1 MTWPV
6 LLLVLFGALLHA
18 SWNALVKS
26 SSDKTLDTAL
36 IHVLCSLLA
45 LPVCLYVGP
54 PPAESWPYIL
64 GSLVVHVGYYFALA
78 GAYRHGE
85 LGLTYPLMRGTAP
98 MLVALTSFA
107 FIGED
112 LTPLAWLGVA
122 CISGGVGHYARVVDS
137 PQSHRVCFDQCCADC
152 HLHRH
157 RCQRCAHFRSR
168 STIHLHVVCIGWLA
182 LCHFGFH
189 ATQRASLALCSK
201 ALACCRRWCMRLHWV
216 LRHCTLGHD
225 RRACGHGGCATRNIG
240 FFCSADWRLV
250 FERSL
255 DSTKNCRDCGHSFW
269 CCRTSFGLVVE
280 DMCTRRSHSWQHKA
294 FQLRPKLSS

>member
-98 MLVALTSFA
+98 MLVAMTSFV

-112 LTPLAWLGVA
+112 LRPLAWLGVA
-122 CISGGVGHYARVVDS
+122 CISGGVLLLGVTREWWTHRKAILFALCNAVLIAVYTVIDAKGARS
-137 PQSHRVCFDQCCADC
+137 SG
-152 HLHRH
+152 
-157 RCQRCAHFRSR
+157 
-168 STIHLHVVCIGWLA
+168 HVVQYISMLFVLDGWPFA
-182 LCHFGFH
+182 
-189 ATQRASLALCSK
+189 
-201 ALACCRRWCMRLHWV
+201 
-216 LRHCTLGHD
+216 
-225 RRACGHGGCATRNIG
+225 I
-240 FFCSADWRLV
+240 LV
-250 FERSL
+250 FMQRKGQVWPYVRKRWPVAAGGAFASIGSYAIALWAMTVAPVAMVAALRE
-255 DSTKNCRDCGHSFW
+255 
-269 CCRTSFGLVVE
+269 TSVFFAALIGAWFLKEVW
-280 DMCTRRSHSWQHKA
+280 TRQRIAGTVAILSGVA
-294 FQLRPKLSS
+294 ALRLG

>member
-6 LLLVLFGALLHA
+6 LFLVLFGALLHA

-54 PPAESWPYIL
+54 PAPESWPYIL
-64 GSLVVHVGYYFALA
+64 CSLVVHVGYYFALA

-107 FIGED
+107 FIGEG

-122 CISGGVGHYARVVDS
+122 CISGGVLLLGITRES
-137 PQSHRVCFDQCCADC
+137 WTHRKAILF
-152 HLHRH
+152 
-157 RCQRCAHFRSR
+157 
-168 STIHLHVVCIGWLA
+168 A
-182 LCHFGFH
+182 LCNAVLIAIYTVIDAKGARSSGQVVQYISMLFVLDGWPF
-189 ATQRASLALCSK
+189 AL
-201 ALACCRRWCMRLHWV
+201 
-216 LRHCTLGHD
+216 
-225 RRACGHGGCATRNIG
+225 
-240 FFCSADWRLV
+240 LV
-250 FERSL
+250 FMQRKGRVWPYVQKRWPVAAGGAFASIGSYAIALWAMTVAPVAMVAALRE
-255 DSTKNCRDCGHSFW
+255 
-269 CCRTSFGLVVE
+269 TSVFFAALIGAWFLKEVW
-280 DMCTRRSHSWQHKA
+280 TRQRIA
-294 FQLRPKLSS
+294 GTVAILAGVAALRLG

>member
-6 LLLVLFGALLHA
+6 LILVLFGALLHA

-98 MLVALTSFA
+98 MLVALTSFVL
-107 FIGED
+107 IGED
-112 LTPLAWLGVA
+112 LSPLAWLGVA
-122 CISGGVGHYARVVDS
+122 CISGGVLLLGFTREWWT
-137 PQSHRVCFDQCCADC
+137 HRKAILF
-152 HLHRH
+152 
-157 RCQRCAHFRSR
+157 
-168 STIHLHVVCIGWLA
+168 A
-182 LCHFGFH
+182 LCNAVLIAVYTVIDAKGARSSGHVLQYISMLFVLDGWPF
-189 ATQRASLALCSK
+189 AL
-201 ALACCRRWCMRLHWV
+201 
-216 LRHCTLGHD
+216 
-225 RRACGHGGCATRNIG
+225 
-240 FFCSADWRLV
+240 LV
-250 FERSL
+250 FMQRKGQVWLYVQKRWPVAAGGACASIGSYAIALWAMTVAPVAMVAALRE
-255 DSTKNCRDCGHSFW
+255 
-269 CCRTSFGLVVE
+269 TSVFFAALIGAWFLKEVW
-280 DMCTRRSHSWQHKA
+280 TRQRIAGTVAILSGVA
-294 FQLRPKLSS
+294 ALRLG

>member
-6 LLLVLFGALLHA
+6 LCLVLFGALLHA

-45 LPVCLYVGP
+45 LPVFLYVGP

-64 GSLVVHVGYYFALA
+64 CSLVVHVGYYFALA

-98 MLVALTSFA
+98 MLVAMTSFV

-122 CISGGVGHYARVVDS
+122 CISGGVLLLGVTREWWTHRKAILFALCNAVLIAVYTVIDAKGARSSGHVVQYISMLFVLDGWPFAILVFMQRNGQVWPYARKRWPVAAGGAFASIGSYAIALWAMTVAPVAMVAALRETS
-137 PQSHRVCFDQCCADC
+137 VFFAALIGAWFLKEVWTR
-152 HLHRH
+152 
-157 RCQRCAHFRSR
+157 QRIAGTVAILSG
-168 STIHLHVVCIGWLA
+168 VAA
-182 LCHFGFH
+182 L
-189 ATQRASLALCSK
+189 
-201 ALACCRRWCMRLHWV
+201 RL
-216 LRHCTLGHD
+216 G
-225 RRACGHGGCATRNIG
+225 
-240 FFCSADWRLV
+240 
-250 FERSL
+250 
-255 DSTKNCRDCGHSFW
+255 
-269 CCRTSFGLVVE
+269 
-280 DMCTRRSHSWQHKA
+280 
-294 FQLRPKLSS
+294 

>member
-1 MTWPV
+1 MAMTWPV
-6 LLLVLFGALLHA
+6 LCLVLFGALLHA

-98 MLVALTSFA
+98 MLVAMTSFV

-122 CISGGVGHYARVVDS
+122 CISGGVLLLGVTREWWTHRKAILFALCNAVLIAVYTVIDAKGARS
-137 PQSHRVCFDQCCADC
+137 SG
-152 HLHRH
+152 
-157 RCQRCAHFRSR
+157 
-168 STIHLHVVCIGWLA
+168 HVVQYISMLFVLDGWPFA
-182 LCHFGFH
+182 
-189 ATQRASLALCSK
+189 
-201 ALACCRRWCMRLHWV
+201 
-216 LRHCTLGHD
+216 
-225 RRACGHGGCATRNIG
+225 I
-240 FFCSADWRLV
+240 LV
-250 FERSL
+250 FMQRKGQVWPYVRKRWPIAVGGAFATIGSYAIALWAMTVAPVAMVAALRE
-255 DSTKNCRDCGHSFW
+255 
-269 CCRTSFGLVVE
+269 TSVFFAALIGAWFLKEVW
-280 DMCTRRSHSWQHKA
+280 TRQRIVGTVAILSGVA
-294 FQLRPKLSS
+294 ALRLG